1 MAVLLFFFLSFFFFV
16 FSCNSDRMCS
26 WVVNLNFVKRW
37 DLPILSSHS
46 TRLLI
51 HSGKMK
57 YLSIGFEA
65 LDSRLWIICLAYDD
79 YSTILY
85 EGVFW
90 SSLWSILCFP
100 ILILVC
106 VLGSYV
112 LEFACYI
119 EAKSS
124 FQGFQVLMLMF
135 LTCVCLC
142 VCVGEECT
150 LWWHVC
156 TCDCQDSM
164 WESVLSILWD
174 PWIKLRS
181 SDLAYKYLCPP
192 LCQYKLFR

>member
-16 FSCNSDRMCS
+16 FSCNSGRMCS

-65 LDSRLWIICLAYDD
+65 LDPHLWIICLAYDD

-90 SSLWSILCFP
+90 SSLWSIRCFP

-135 LTCVCLC
+135 FNMCVSVCVCWGRVYIVMAWVYMWLSGQHVG
-142 VCVGEECT
+142 VCS
-150 LWWHVC
+150 LYLMR
-156 TCDCQDSM
+156 SM
-164 WESVLSILWD
+164 DQTSIIRSGIQVLVSSIV
-174 PWIKLRS
+174 PVQ
-181 SDLAYKYLCPP
+181 A
-192 LCQYKLFR
+192 F